1 MTFIIGIFQFHS
13 KSEHIQVKGNEI
25 KEDMCKS
32 DSAFP
37 YLQSSTLFKALI
49 MTELIDTY

>member
-1 MTFIIGIFQFHS
+1 MTFIIGIFQFQF
-13 KSEHIQVKGNEI
+13 HIQVKGNEI

-49 MTELIDTY
+49 MRELIDTY